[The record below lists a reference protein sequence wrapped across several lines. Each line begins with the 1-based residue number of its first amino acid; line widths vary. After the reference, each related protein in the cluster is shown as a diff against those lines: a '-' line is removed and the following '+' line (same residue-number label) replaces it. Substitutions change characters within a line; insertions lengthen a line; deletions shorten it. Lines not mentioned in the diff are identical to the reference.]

1 MKIVSHTGRTAVFLV
16 VMLFS
21 TAVGAQIYS
30 GTGALKLGPLPREL
44 GLKAGNFNIQP
55 FLNVG
60 YGYDSNLFYNDDT
73 QWEKPSGAQLVKIVP
88 GLKVVNLNTRNLEL
102 SFGGSALIDRYIS
115 DVEAVKKQS
124 NVGGDAK
131 ISAAFFKS
139 SPVSLRVSEQFRRAL
154 ERRHTESSENYNRN
168 VNRVGAGV
176 GFKPGGG
183 ALELGVDYAFVADL
197 FADVEGDWGDLIY
210 HDITLKGSWKFFP
223 YTALVLD
230 GNWQAREYLDKD
242 MGKYGE
248 LTPSKPLRVRFGL
261 NGFITRKLSVMA
273 LVGYGNSFHEQR
285 VTADM
290 NPRENDSFNMVIG
303 EARVSARFSP
313 NTILQG
319 GYQFD
324 FNDSTFSNY
333 VQFHKFYI
341 NFQQRFLNRIDV
353 GADLSYFIKDY
364 AQLPKAYF
372 EASTDKATTG
382 SFYGLL
388 TGYDRRDLV
397 LHARLTAAVDITRF
411 LAFEASYNMELNN
424 EPMNSSGKFGTCMEA
439 VCTDLGQTF
448 IDYVAYQRH
457 FVLASLILR
466 Y

>member
-1 MKIVSHTGRTAVFLV
+1 MKTVRHTSRTAIFLV

-21 TAVGAQIYS
+21 SVAGAQIYS
-30 GTGALKLGPLPREL
+30 GTGALKLDPVPREL

-55 FLNVG
+55 YLNVG

-73 QWEKPSGAQLVKIVP
+73 QWEKPTGSQLVKIVP
-88 GLKVVNLNTRNLEL
+88 GLKVINLNTRNLEL
-102 SFGGSALIDRYIS
+102 NFGGSALIDQYIS
-115 DVEAVKKQS
+115 DNKAAKKQS

-131 ISAAFFKS
+131 IAATFFKA

-154 ERRHTESSENYNRN
+154 ERRNSESNKNYNRN

-176 GFKPGGG
+176 VFKPGGG
-183 ALELGVDYAFVADL
+183 ALEMGVDYAFVADM
-197 FADVEGDWGDLIY
+197 FADVEDDWGDLLY

-230 GNWQAREYLDKD
+230 GNWQARSYEHKD
-242 MGKYGE
+242 MGRYGE

-285 VTADM
+285 VTADL
-290 NPRENDSFNMVIG
+290 NPSENDSFNMVIG

-313 NTILQG
+313 NTIVQG

-324 FNDSTFSNY
+324 FKDSTWTNY
-333 VQFHKFYI
+333 VQYHKFYV
-341 NFQQRFLNRIDV
+341 NFQQRLLNRVDLVADV
-353 GADLSYFIKDY
+353 SYFIKDY
-364 AQLPKAYF
+364 SQLPKAYF
-372 EASTDKATTG
+372 EAATDKTIAG

-388 TGYDRRDLV
+388 TGYERRDLV
-397 LHARLTAAVDITRF
+397 LHARLKAVVDITRF

-424 EPMNSSGKFGTCMEA
+424 EPLNSSGKFGTCMEA
-439 VCTDLGQTF
+439 GCEDPATF
-448 IDYVAYQRH
+448 RDYVAYKRH
-457 FVLASLILR
+457 FVLGSLILR